1 MLTFEELKI
10 LSSSNQASVKAKILA
25 SVISKEYI
33 RVECDLYKINEEF
46 MTLEAIDRDRLNNV
60 LIKCIQD
67 IYAKSDN
74 ELSEDQKNVLKI
86 KEYSAYRS
94 LSQLANIKAIIQN
107 IDELLICNI
116 DENNKNKIHFK
127 NGYIEISTGK
137 FKQRTSPVKNFIDR
151 DYKKSKRTD
160 RDYVNIIY
168 NQIYPITEERDY
180 ILSIIGS
187 AITGQSKKDRSSLFL
202 LGKSSAGK
210 SLLMQT
216 LNRSFSNIYVK
227 EFSSNTFSKDN
238 NKRDKIMNEFLKVK
252 DCRICWVNELSGK
265 IDDSLFKSFCEGNV
279 NTVSLYKDG
288 MNNIEHLSKVILTSN
303 ELPNIRIDTG
313 VSSRIVSHTHRSY
326 FTENVDEVCEEKYI
340 FMRNNNLISIIE
352 SSNNY
357 KNAIID
363 IVIKYARN
371 YLNNGLEKMPD
382 SMLNDKNEIVS
393 GNDYIQDFID
403 AKLDKCEGQK
413 ISKNDLLDE
422 YLTMYPNH
430 KRTVQQMI
438 SSLKDKGFT
447 YQFNLRVNGVKGCFI
462 DVQFKQ
468 QVVSDAINYSRSP
481 LDIATIKQQN
491 DTIKQQSDEI
501 ALLKKQLLE
510 LQNKDDVIVIQ
521 KVTTPKITT
530 PKKTQ
535 KDDDDIETKKIS
547 MDDMMLKAFTLVIE

>member
-107 IDELLICNI
+107 IDELLICNL
-116 DENNKNKIHFK
+116 DKNNNNKIHFK
-127 NGYIEISTGK
+127 NGYIEISTNK
-137 FKQRTSPVKNFIDR
+137 FKQRTCPVKNFIDR

-160 RDYVNIIY
+160 RDYVNNIY
-168 NQIYPITEERDY
+168 NQIYPIIEERDY

-371 YLNNGLEKMPD
+371 YLNNGLEKMPE

-393 GNDYIQDFID
+393 CNDYIQDFID

-413 ISKNDLLDE
+413 ISKNDLLEE

>member
-160 RDYVNIIY
+160 RDYVNNIY
-168 NQIYPITEERDY
+168 NQIYPIIEERDY

-413 ISKNDLLDE
+413 ISKNDLLEE

-501 ALLKKQLLE
+501 ALLKQQLLE